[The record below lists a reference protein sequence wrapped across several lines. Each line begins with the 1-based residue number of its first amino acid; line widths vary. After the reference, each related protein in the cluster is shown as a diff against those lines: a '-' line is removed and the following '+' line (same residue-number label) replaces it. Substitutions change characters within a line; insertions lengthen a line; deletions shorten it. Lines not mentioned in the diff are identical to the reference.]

1 LRNRVGV
8 GLGRFQPEE
17 LEVSSRRFN
26 AILLP
31 LGLLLGFAGIWSLQ
45 RNIDVQFSAL
55 HEERDDLLIRS
66 GLTLKLMSLEYD
78 PLLADIYWTRV
89 IQYYGRKH
97 AQQNADVQ
105 LLWPL
110 LDISTTLDPHLMI
123 AYRFGYLFLSE
134 PPPFGAGRTD
144 LAEQLLQRGIRE
156 NPDEWRLYEDLG
168 FLYYYN
174 LKDYAKS
181 SAAFLEGSKNPS
193 AQLFMKVLA
202 AKILEQGDNRETSA
216 FLWQEIYNSAKNED
230 IRKNAM
236 THLQLL
242 RADADCEQL
251 DLLAAE
257 YRKRTGRAP
266 DSLRDLINAGLL
278 QGIPVDPLGVR
289 YIFNT
294 DGKAQLNPESKLFK
308 DSGLYE
314 KPL

>member
-8 GLGRFQPEE
+8 SLGGFQPEE
-17 LEVSSRRFN
+17 LEVSSRSFN
-26 AILLP
+26 AIVLP

-55 HEERDDLLIRS
+55 HEERDDLLLRS
-66 GLTLKLMSLEYD
+66 GPTLKLMSLEYA

-97 AQQNADVQ
+97 AQQDADVQ

-110 LDISTTLDPHLMI
+110 LDITTTLDPHLMI

-134 PPPFGAGRTD
+134 PPPFGAGRSD
-144 LAEQLLQRGIRE
+144 LAEQLLERGIRE
-156 NPDEWRLYEDLG
+156 NPDQWRLYEDLG

-174 LKDYAKS
+174 FRDYAKS
-181 SAAFLEGSKNPS
+181 SAAFLEGSKNPAS
-193 AQLFMKVLA
+193 LLWMKVLA
-202 AKILEQGDNRETSA
+202 AKVLDQGENVDTSA
-216 FLWQEIYNSAKNED
+216 FLWQEIYNSTQNED
-230 IRKNAM
+230 VRKNAM

-242 RADADCEQL
+242 RAEADCQHL
-251 DLLAAE
+251 DLLATQ
-257 YRKRTGRAP
+257 YTKNTGRQP
-266 DSLRDLINAGLL
+266 DSLRDLVNAGLIP
-278 QGIPVDPLGVR
+278 GVPVDPLGVP

-308 DSGLYE
+308 DSGLYQ